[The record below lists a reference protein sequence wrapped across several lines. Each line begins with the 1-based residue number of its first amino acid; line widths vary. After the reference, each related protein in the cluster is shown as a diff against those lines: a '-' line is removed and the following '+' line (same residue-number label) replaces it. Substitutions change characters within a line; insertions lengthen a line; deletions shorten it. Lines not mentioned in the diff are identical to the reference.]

1 MNSFL
6 RRHSTIVVFIVG
18 LVLYSCNVGDIDF
31 DNIEDPVFTP
41 EVVAP
46 IGEVTYTVKELIEE
60 INDPNIE
67 ISDAKNL
74 LLAVTY
80 RDTSIF
86 KVPTELISIDE
97 ISQQKV
103 METGI
108 VVLASPTDV
117 TEEFQQALS
126 LDYPAENGEQI
137 DSLIYADGN
146 LEVIID
152 SQIEA
157 DVELEIKLVDFVH
170 SDSRD
175 TIVFNVS
182 LPYNGSSPVS
192 DTQNTTLQ
200 NHRITLSRMGGQNIF
215 NVIVNGTVNIKAGQS
230 VSSSDFIFLT
240 FNTSDTQF
248 SSVIGYFDEKEI
260 TVQDQTI
267 EIDFFKDIEPF
278 GLEFKSPEIVL
289 HIDNSFGLPIGISL
303 AGISSSNDNGDFR
316 MLTGLAT
323 EKPIKIKYPELSK
336 FGQTSSSRITI
347 SNDISNLSDL
357 LAIAPNKINIP
368 ISATS
373 NYENVSQE
381 SNFYTDQS
389 QITTALEVNMPLDV
403 KLGGYKQT
411 FQFDVDD
418 IGFDEADSI
427 KLRVRTVNDLPFS
440 GIMNLYLLD
449 ADSVVIHEVPD
460 NLILQSPEFGANGRT
475 EQPKTQITDV
485 LLNSAGIEAL
495 SNTTKIVLVLTVE
508 SFESED
514 NRFVKIYS
522 DYSLTI
528 KIGLIANLNFT
539 P

>member
-117 TEEFQQALS
+117 TEEFQQTLS

>member
-1 MNSFL
+1 MHRFI
-6 RRHSTIVVFIVG
+6 RRHPVVVFILG
-18 LVLYSCNVGDIDF
+18 LILYSCNVGDLDF
-31 DNIEDPVFTP
+31 DNIEDPIFTP

-46 IGEVTYTVKELIEE
+46 IGEVTYTIQELIEE
-60 INDPNIE
+60 INDPKIE

-103 METGI
+103 VETGI

-117 TEEFQQALS
+117 TEVFQETLS
-126 LDYPAENGEQI
+126 LEYPAENGEQI
-137 DSLIYADGN
+137 DSIIYSNGD
-146 LEVIID
+146 LEIIID
-152 SQIEA
+152 SQIAA

-170 SDSRD
+170 SDNRD
-175 TIVFNVS
+175 TIVFNVNLPYSGS
-182 LPYNGSSPVS
+182 LPIS
-192 DTQNTTLQ
+192 DTQNTSLQ
-200 NHRITLSRMGGQNIF
+200 EYRTALSRLDGQNIF
-215 NVIVNGTVNIKAGQS
+215 NVIVNGKIDIKAGQS
-230 VSSSDFIFLT
+230 VSSSDYIFIT
-240 FNTSDTQF
+240 FNTSNTQF
-248 SSVIGYFDEKEI
+248 SSVFGYFDEKEI

-267 EIDFFKDIEPF
+267 ALDFFNDIEPF
-278 GLEFKSPEIVL
+278 GLEFNSPEIVL

-303 AGISSSNDNGDFR
+303 AGISSSNDNGDFK

-323 EKPIKIKYPELSK
+323 ENPIKLKYPTLSK

-357 LAIAPNKINIP
+357 LSISPNKITVP
-368 ISATS
+368 ISATT

-411 FQFDVDD
+411 FNFDLDSVD
-418 IGFDEADSI
+418 FDEADSI
-427 KLRVRTVNDLPFS
+427 KLRVRTVNDLPFNGS
-440 GIMNLYLLD
+440 MSLYLLD

-460 NLILQSPEFGANGRT
+460 NLILQSPELGANGRT

-485 LLNSAGIEAL
+485 LLNSAGMEAL
-495 SNTTKIVLVLTVE
+495 STTNKIALVLTVDSYE
-508 SFESED
+508 SAD

-522 DYSLTI
+522 DYALTI
-528 KIGLIANLNFT
+528 KIGVIAYLNFT